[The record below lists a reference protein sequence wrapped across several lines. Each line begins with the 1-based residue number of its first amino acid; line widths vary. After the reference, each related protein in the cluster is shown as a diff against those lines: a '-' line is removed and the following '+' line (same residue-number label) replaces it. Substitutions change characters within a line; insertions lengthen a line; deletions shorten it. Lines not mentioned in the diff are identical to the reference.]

1 MIVAVIAAD
10 GAALAGMAS
19 VMLVETAVALT
30 GTAAGSK
37 TAAEPLTV
45 AAVVA
50 LTAVVVGWLLAAAVM
65 LTVVMAPQSS
75 LPLIQYSAPFS
86 SFFVIMTRIVRGY

>member
-19 VMLVETAVALT
+19 VMLAETAVALT

-37 TAAEPLTV
+37 TAAEP
-45 AAVVA
+45 
-50 LTAVVVGWLLAAAVM
+50 